1 MVRGAG
7 VENPREDLMVIWKH
21 WKGLVA
27 GLVGA
32 AFIVGF
38 LLHDLF
44 PAGIASVAQTIV
56 IIACILIGGLFFLM
70 HIFAI
75 IIPVLTLVTK
85 GRKAAEYEWRR
96 LWWIK

>member
-1 MVRGAG
+1 MIRQ
-7 VENPREDLMVIWKH
+7 R
-21 WKGLVA
+21 WKGLIA
-27 GLVGA
+27 GVVGV

-44 PAGIASVAQTIV
+44 PTPFASAAQAV
-56 IIACILIGGLFFLM
+56 VLAVCILFGGFFFLM
-70 HIFAI
+70 FIFAYS
-75 IIPVLTLVTK
+75 IPLLALVTK